1 MGLFKKLTV
10 RNKPK
15 STWDLTEDAPKPLPA
30 HESDIPKQTAG
41 LSSFT
46 EAQPPPPYKL
56 EADLGDEEIDT
67 GSILIGID
75 FGTT

>member
-10 RNKPK
+10 RNKQK
-15 STWDLTEDAPKPLPA
+15 STWNLTEEVPKLDPPKLATRPVSITHAP
-30 HESDIPKQTAG
+30 
-41 LSSFT
+41 
-46 EAQPPPPYKL
+46 PPPPYEL
-56 EADLGDEEIDT
+56 ENDIGDEDADT